1 MGTWVETKEHARRAM
16 LSLTNSR
23 QQTATAVAA
32 LSLPA
37 LLSPVVAVACA
48 AAAGALLVSR
58 HRATCQ
64 PFQAVARKGTPRQEG
79 AYPIGTLEDG
89 TPVRLTPQQARSGM
103 VVHGDTGSGKTEAM
117 LGIAEGMLAK
127 GSGLIWVD
135 GIGDVSI
142 YAKVAQ
148 MAAMLG
154 REDDVLFVMPAGE
167 DGTPRAHCFNPFE
180 TGTSQQLTILV
191 VDLLEDAADG
201 VARRGRSIAMTAMM
215 APIFEA
221 LVWRRDAGIAS
232 LDLDVILSA
241 LILKNVIAM
250 AEDQDLP
257 EAIREKLRNYL
268 RSLPGYQPERGAK
281 QAQIA
286 MDQHAYLETQISPVL
301 RQLARSGLTTSS
313 ARHVD
318 LADVL
323 LNDRILVVMLPSVR
337 RDEHE
342 ASMFGRAAVAML
354 KMAVASLPPPTRTSR
369 PFPIVLDEL
378 RYYASTAAETI
389 AAQAPS
395 LGIAMIYG
403 AGDEAPRMR
412 QGEVAER
419 LIASA
424 NVKLRMSHDGSGR
437 MKAAIGGEHRD
448 IVAIYPRTLGMEA
461 YDRMRSAGGLPQPA
475 DLVPLTAHAAE

>member
-1 MGTWVETKEHARRAM
+1 MGAWVETKEHARRAL

-58 HRATCQ
+58 HRATLQ
-64 PFQAVARKGTPRQEG
+64 PFRAVAGKGAPRQEG

-89 TPVRLTPQQARSGM
+89 TPVRLTAQQARSGI

-117 LGIAEGMLAK
+117 LGIVEGMLAK

-148 MAAMLG
+148 MAAAFG
-154 REDDVLFVMPAGE
+154 REDDVLFVMPAGD

-191 VDLLEDAADG
+191 GDLLEDSNDGAAW
-201 VARRGRSIAMTAMM
+201 RGRSIAMV
-215 APIFEA
+215 APVLEA

-232 LDLDVILSA
+232 LDIDVILSA
-241 LILKNVIAM
+241 LILKNVATL
-250 AEDQDLP
+250 AEDPDLP

-268 RSLPGYQPERGAK
+268 RSLPGYQPERGEK
-281 QAQIA
+281 QAQAVI
-286 MDQHAYLETQISPVL
+286 DQHVFLETQVSPVL

-313 ARHVD
+313 ARYVD

-354 KMAVASLPPPTRTSR
+354 KMAVAALPPPTRTFR

-378 RYYASTAAETI
+378 RHYASAAAETI
-389 AAQAPS
+389 AAQASS

-403 AGDEAPRMR
+403 AGDEHPRVR
-412 QGEVAER
+412 PGGQVAER
-419 LIASA
+419 LVGGAD
-424 NVKLRMSHDGSGR
+424 VKLRMSHDGSGR
-437 MKAAIGGEHRD
+437 MKAAIGSEHRD
-448 IVAIYPRTLGMEA
+448 IVAIYPRAQGREA
-461 YDRMRSAGGLPQPA
+461 HRRIEAHGGLQLPA
-475 DLVPLTAHAAE
+475 DLIPLTAHAAE